1 MQNKKLEREIY
12 IAKLLD
18 TLSEYWFEHP
28 ELRLAQ
34 IVSNA
39 WQIHPDYRR
48 NPEPEIRDVFY
59 FTDEKFMEGLE
70 LLEDNESKGSR
81 PTEG

>member
-1 MQNKKLEREIY
+1 MLNKELERQIY

-18 TLSEYWFEHP
+18 TLSEYWYKYP

-39 WQIHPDYRR
+39 WQIHPGYKV

-59 FTDEKFMEGLE
+59 FTDSKFLEGLE
-70 LLEDNESKGSR
+70 LLKANESKDQRSS
-81 PTEG
+81 ES